1 MVIRQVADRVVRRL
15 AEKKLA
21 LAANWM
27 RCSRHVI
34 FVDVS
39 PPHRRFCYIVMKY
52 LTDTNIDDLRN
63 WTQQLSEHGCAEA
76 N

>member
-34 FVDVS
+34 FVDVF